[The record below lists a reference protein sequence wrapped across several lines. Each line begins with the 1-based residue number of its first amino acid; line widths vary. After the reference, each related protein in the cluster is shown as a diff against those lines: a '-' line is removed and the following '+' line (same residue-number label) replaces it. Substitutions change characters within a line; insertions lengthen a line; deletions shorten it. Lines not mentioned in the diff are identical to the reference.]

1 VGEVESGKSKGEAVM
16 IKSAKM
22 RETAE
27 MLRKI
32 RLNQPPITREDALK
46 LFEQHRKAAA
56 ASRLALKIHTDAPK
70 QSAEAAAGREGVC
83 GSKA

>member
-1 VGEVESGKSKGEAVM
+1 MGKVESGKSKGQAVM
-16 IKSAKM
+16 VKSAKI

-32 RLNQPPITREDALK
+32 RLNQPPISREDALK

-56 ASRLALKIHTDAPK
+56 ASRLALVINDETKGAKPR
-70 QSAEAAAGREGVC
+70 S
-83 GSKA
+83 